1 MKIIKP
7 LLRWLLGKLYR
18 VHINGFQY
26 YGQAGDRVMIIA
38 NHVSF
43 LDAVLLGAFLPGKPT
58 FAVEAHIAEAWWVR
72 PALALVDFFPINPM
86 NPLSTRA
93 LIKYLSE
100 NRTAVVFPEGR
111 ITVTG
116 ALMKIYQGPGLVADK
131 SRAQVLPIRIDGA
144 QYTPFSRLRGSVR
157 LRWFPR
163 ITLSILP
170 PRRIDLPDHLHG
182 RARRIQA
189 ANVLADIMTEMMFV
203 TSDHR
208 QTLFRALL
216 KARRVYGGRR
226 VIAEDVERNL
236 VNYNQL
242 ISRAF
247 ILGKLFAQ
255 NSEPREIVGLLL
267 PNMVSTLIAFMA
279 LQLHGR
285 VPAMLN
291 FTVGVK
297 GIATACET
305 AGIRV
310 VYSSRRFVEA
320 AKLHASIAA
329 LSNQV
334 RVIYLEDLR
343 AEVKTFDKLMGLLN
357 GYFADSLYRRYTPHT
372 QPEDPAVVLFT
383 SGSEGV
389 PKAVV
394 LSHLNLLANKDQIA
408 ARIDFSARDTVLTSL
423 PMFHSFGLN
432 AGTLLPLLC
441 SVKVFFYPS
450 PLHYRNIPETAY
462 GINATLLFGTNTFLA
477 GYARFANPLDFYSVR
492 YVFAGAEKLQEETR
506 RVWADKF
513 GLRLLEGYGTT
524 ETGPVLAVNTP
535 TQFRPGSVG
544 RLLPGIE
551 WYLDP
556 VSGIDEGGRLYVRGP
571 NIMLGYLRNGQI
583 TPPSSERGNRW
594 YDTGDVVRLDE
605 NGFVWILGRAKRFA
619 KIGGEMVSLAAVEE
633 LVQRAWPR
641 KHHAVLSFPDARK
654 GEELVLLTEYSE
666 AKYQALLERAKT
678 DGVSAIALPK
688 KILVVNRLPLL
699 GNGKVDYIAARALAQ
714 EKLAGK
720 AADISKE

>member
-18 VHINGFQY
+18 VRINGFQHY
-26 YGQAGDRVMIIA
+26 AEAGDRVMIIA

-43 LDAVLLGAFLPGKPT
+43 LDAVLLAAFLPGKPT
-58 FAVEAHIAEAWWVR
+58 FAVETHIAEAWWVR
-72 PALALVDFFPINPM
+72 PALSLVDFFPMNPM

-100 NRTAVVFPEGR
+100 NRKAVVFPEGR
-111 ITVTG
+111 LSVTG

-131 SRAQVLPIRIDGA
+131 SQAQVLPIRIDGA
-144 QYTPFSRLRGSVR
+144 QYTPFSRLRGLVR
-157 LRWFPR
+157 IRWFPR
-163 ITLSILP
+163 VTLTLLP
-170 PRRIDLPDHLHG
+170 PRRIDLPQRLRG
-182 RARRIQA
+182 RARRIEA

-203 TSDHR
+203 TSDHH

-226 VIAEDVERNL
+226 VIAEDIERNR
-236 VNYNQL
+236 VTYNQL

-247 ILGKLFAQ
+247 ILGNLFAR
-255 NSEPREIVGLLL
+255 NSEPREVVGLLL

-291 FTVGVK
+291 FTAGAQ

-310 VYSSRRFVEA
+310 IYSSRRFVEA
-320 AKLHASIAA
+320 AKLEASIAA
-329 LSNQV
+329 LSKQV

-357 GYFADSLYRRYTPHT
+357 GHFADSLYRRFNPHT
-372 QPEDPAVVLFT
+372 QTEDPAVVLFT
-383 SGSEGV
+383 SGSEGI

-394 LSHLNLLANKDQIA
+394 LSHLNLLANKDQIT

-432 AGTLLPLLC
+432 TGTLLPLLC

-477 GYARFANPLDFYSVR
+477 GYARFANPFDFYSVR

-524 ETGPVLAVNTP
+524 ETGPVLAANTP
-535 TQFRPGSVG
+535 AQFRPGSVG

-556 VSGIDEGGRLYVRGP
+556 VPVIDEGGRLYVRGP

-583 TPPSSERGNRW
+583 TPPSSERGNGW
-594 YDTGDVVRLDE
+594 YDTGDLVRIDE

-666 AKYQALLERAKT
+666 AKYQALVERAKT
-678 DGVSAIALPK
+678 AGVSAISLPR
-688 KILVVNRLPLL
+688 KILVVHRLPLL

-714 EKLAGK
+714 EELARK
-720 AADISKE
+720 AEVIS